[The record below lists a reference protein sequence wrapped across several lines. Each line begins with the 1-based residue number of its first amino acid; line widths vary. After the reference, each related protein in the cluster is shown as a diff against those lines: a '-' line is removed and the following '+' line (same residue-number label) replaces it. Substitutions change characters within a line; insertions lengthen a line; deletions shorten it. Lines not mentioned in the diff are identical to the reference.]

1 MSGQKFTICSICF
14 RKLILG
20 KRVIFFPLLLCICM
34 SWLMGSGCGTD
45 GRVVTSDTKGPLF
58 ETSQWQ
64 SIFICSRMYSNEEN
78 DEKEAEIVTTF
89 LHHSLCISSFLYFS
103 VSMRALL
110 HLLKGFKNSKKN
122 FLLFLQRWKSKSV
135 SSVRKPYLFS
145 FCCHCQN

>member
-1 MSGQKFTICSICF
+1 
-14 RKLILG
+14 
-20 KRVIFFPLLLCICM
+20 
-34 SWLMGSGCGTD
+34 MGSGCGTD

-58 ETSQWQ
+58 ET
-64 SIFICSRMYSNEEN
+64 SRMYSNEEN

-135 SSVRKPYLFS
+135 SSVRKLYLFS